1 MYPYSKMGLTII
13 RDGLGKP
20 FAVCPAGDDD
30 LKLHIKLG
38 SEAVYLMF
46 ISKLICDHL

>member
-1 MYPYSKMGLTII
+1 MGLTIL

-20 FAVCPAGDDD
+20 FAVCPAADDD

>member
-1 MYPYSKMGLTII
+1 MGLTII

-38 SEAVYLMF
+38 SEAVYLNVH
-46 ISKLICDHL
+46 IKTYL